1 MTQSTSRI
9 VKGDVHTHVWL
20 PEHVS
25 PEFRADLIRAWP
37 EAANIRTG
45 YDEHAEHALD
55 AERSVVLAFDAPHA
69 GLVVPDEYV
78 AEYVAR
84 DPKRLVGF
92 CSVDPMRRDV
102 DATLDRATE
111 ELGLRGVK
119 LAPTYQGF
127 DPLGPEA
134 YVLYEA
140 IAARGLPTLW
150 HQGVTF
156 VRKSVLAYA
165 YPRQIDEV
173 ALRFPEMPIV
183 IAHLGH
189 PWIDECIAVVRKHP
203 SVYADISALVSRPI
217 QLRAGLI
224 TAGEYRIADKLFFG
238 TDFPFATIR
247 GTVDVLRGWLDDPA
261 SPAVLQETV
270 AAILASTP
278 LETLG
283 L

>member
-1 MTQSTSRI
+1 MPSGRLFWPSTRRTPVWWFRTSTS
-9 VKGDVHTHVWL
+9 
-20 PEHVS
+20 PNMS
-25 PEFRADLIRAWP
+25 PAIPSGSLDSAPSIRCGATWTP
-37 EAANIRTG
+37 RSTG
-45 YDEHAEHALD
+45 P
-55 AERSVVLAFDAPHA
+55 R
-69 GLVVPDEYV
+69 
-78 AEYVAR
+78 
-84 DPKRLVGF
+84 K
-92 CSVDPMRRDV
+92 
-102 DATLDRATE
+102 
-111 ELGLRGVK
+111 LGLRGVK